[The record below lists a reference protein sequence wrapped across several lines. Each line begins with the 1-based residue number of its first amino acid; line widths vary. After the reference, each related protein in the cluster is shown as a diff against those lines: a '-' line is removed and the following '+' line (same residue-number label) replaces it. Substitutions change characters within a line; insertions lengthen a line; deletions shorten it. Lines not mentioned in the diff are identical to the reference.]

1 MRKKTPKCFKISWIA
16 WVFTVSTTIKSFA
29 KGAFL
34 SIINFGS
41 LLIFRIGQILKPNGE
56 EIECDWICSETT
68 GLDYFRDQV
77 KSGASSEWLLSL
89 YCPIRDSDKMTT
101 ENTHPTLPF
110 DHFRAL
116 DWIRLK
122 DAKRPRCNN
131 FCGRAKQRGVLK
143 IITHGFGTGFVILNL
158 FLLYHHFQW
167 MTQIFTVKYSK
178 SWYKKLFIKR
188 DALS

>member
-1 MRKKTPKCFKISWIA
+1 MKYERNKLVRKKTPKCFKISWIA
-16 WVFTVSTTIKSFA
+16 WVFTVSTIIKSFA

-77 KSGASSEWLLSL
+77 KSGASSEIRNPNDCYLYTAPYGIRTKWL
-89 YCPIRDSDKMTT
+89 PRIRT
-101 ENTHPTLPF
+101 PTLPF
-110 DHFRAL
+110 DHFRAP

-158 FLLYHHFQW
+158 FLLYQNFQW
-167 MTQIFTVKYSK
+167 MTPDIHSK
-178 SWYKKLFIKR
+178 F
-188 DALS
+188 

>member
-16 WVFTVSTTIKSFA
+16 WVFTVSTIIKSFA

-89 YCPIRDSDKMTT
+89 YCPIRDTDKMTT
-101 ENTHPTLPF
+101 ESTHPTLPF
-110 DHFRAL
+110 TL
-116 DWIRLK
+116 EPLPVSDWKMQNDLAVTIFVAGQNK
-122 DAKRPRCNN
+122 
-131 FCGRAKQRGVLK
+131 GVFWK
-143 IITHGFGTGFVILNL
+143 
-158 FLLYHHFQW
+158 
-167 MTQIFTVKYSK
+167 
-178 SWYKKLFIKR
+178 
-188 DALS
+188 